1 LSSDPGTHCYADYLI
16 SSLGRGVP
24 GMQMECPTQ
33 WGGMLMTMM
42 MMIIIIVMMMVVV
55 VMVVCVCVCVC
66 VSFCVHVSTMK
77 RQNRA
82 SRSCF
87 SSASFMLSYV
97 VQPVVK
103 SLP

>member
-1 LSSDPGTHCYADYLI
+1 MSYTGWDAYDDDDDYYYYDD
-16 SSLGRGVP
+16 
-24 GMQMECPTQ
+24 
-33 WGGMLMTMM
+33 GGGGDGG
-42 MMIIIIVMMMVVV
+42 
-55 VMVVCVCVCVC
+55 VCVCVC

>member
-1 LSSDPGTHCYADYLI
+1 MSYTVGWDAYDDDDDYYYYYDDD
-16 SSLGRGVP
+16 
-24 GMQMECPTQ
+24 
-33 WGGMLMTMM
+33 GGGGG
-42 MMIIIIVMMMVVV
+42 
-55 VMVVCVCVCVC
+55 VCVCVCVC

-97 VQPVVK
+97 VQSVVK